1 MGLQGPAPD
10 TEDARVM
17 SEADLRPSKKQ
28 RELLT
33 FIEAFIAQ
41 HGYGPSY
48 REIMRALDYK
58 SVSTVAVH
66 VDNLIKKGHL
76 LKRDKSARS
85 LEICAAGAKKVE
97 HVTKSVAAAQE
108 KWLIDVVDARFAAA
122 EKQAA
127 NAGELDA
134 LYVLTG
140 ALHILGLPDAARAF
154 KARLLDIKA
163 QLESAK

>member
-1 MGLQGPAPD
+1 
-10 TEDARVM
+10 M
-17 SEADLRPSKKQ
+17 SETATNRPSKKQ

-33 FIEAFIAQ
+33 FIEGFIAA

-85 LEICAAGAKKVE
+85 LEVQSGSAKPVPAPAKP
-97 HVTKSVAAAQE
+97 VTQAEE
-108 KWLIDVVDARFAAA
+108 KWLIDQIAVHFAAA
-122 EKQAA
+122 EKQAKSA
-127 NAGELDA
+127 EQLDH
-134 LYVLTG
+134 LFVLIG
-140 ALHILGLPDAARAF
+140 ALHILGFPEAARSYQG
-154 KARLLDIKA
+154 RLQGLKQ
-163 QLESAK
+163 QLEAL